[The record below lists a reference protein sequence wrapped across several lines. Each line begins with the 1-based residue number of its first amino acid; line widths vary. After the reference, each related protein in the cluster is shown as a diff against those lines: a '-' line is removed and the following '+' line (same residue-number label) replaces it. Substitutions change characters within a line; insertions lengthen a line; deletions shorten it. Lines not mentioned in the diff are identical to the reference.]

1 MGIKQGGIC
10 KEESKA
16 KQIVRKMMTSP
27 ISFLQS
33 VGTKMMVKRGDGNF
47 GAPSNNNE
55 QQAYEPLEIE

>member
-1 MGIKQGGIC
+1 
-10 KEESKA
+10 
-16 KQIVRKMMTSP
+16 MMTSP

-33 VGTKMMVKRGDGNF
+33 VGTKMMVKRGDGSF